1 MSKKDKEQIMEDWKY
16 ILVVYVASS
25 FKIEI
30 GPFFIKI
37 FFLENKMWQVFEYVL
52 PTYLPLHIS
61 TLLCS
66 GKSTVAASAGL
77 LSILELRDTKLVK
90 VCG

>member
-1 MSKKDKEQIMEDWKY
+1 MIVPLFPLKEFIPMPLFTTYVKEGQRTNNGRLEVY
-16 ILVVYVASS
+16 SSVVYVASS

-52 PTYLPLHIS
+52 PTYLPTYIY
-61 TLLCS
+61 T
-66 GKSTVAASAGL
+66 AM
-77 LSILELRDTKLVK
+77 
-90 VCG
+90 

>member
-1 MSKKDKEQIMEDWKY
+1 
-16 ILVVYVASS
+16 
-25 FKIEI
+25 
-30 GPFFIKI
+30 
-37 FFLENKMWQVFEYVL
+37 MWQVFEYVL
-52 PTYLPLHIS
+52 PTYLHIS

>member
-37 FFLENKMWQVFEYVL
+37 FSLENKKWQVFEYI
-52 PTYLPLHIS
+52 Y
-61 TLLCS
+61 
-66 GKSTVAASAGL
+66 VAKAL
-77 LSILELRDTKLVK
+77 
-90 VCG
+90 

>member
-16 ILVVYVASS
+16 ILVVVYVAST

-52 PTYLPLHIS
+52 PTS
-61 TLLCS
+61 TYIY
-66 GKSTVAASAGL
+66 TAM
-77 LSILELRDTKLVK
+77 
-90 VCG
+90 

>member
-37 FFLENKMWQVFEYVL
+37 FFLREQNVAGFWVCT
-52 PTYLPLHIS
+52 TYLYIYLH
-61 TLLCS
+61 CYV
-66 GKSTVAASAGL
+66 VAKAL
-77 LSILELRDTKLVK
+77 
-90 VCG
+90 

>member
-52 PTYLPLHIS
+52 PTYLHIS

>member
-52 PTYLPLHIS
+52 PTPTYIYLH
-61 TLLCS
+61 CYV
-66 GKSTVAASAGL
+66 VAKAL
-77 LSILELRDTKLVK
+77 
-90 VCG
+90 

>member
-16 ILVVYVASS
+16 ILVVVYVASS

-52 PTYLPLHIS
+52 PTYIHIS